1 MDGKE
6 FLEFLLNVL
15 CFWTLVSFVSEY
27 HISCRGQ
34 SWGWCLGLFF
44 VGLILGFFMFVF
56 FFFFSLVE
64 RILKHLIRSYCSLS
78 HYGLVVR
85 FYLFI
90 LLGACFN
97 TFVLELVLLC
107 ILRDS

>member
-1 MDGKE
+1 MVFGVIFCWVNFGVFYVCF
-6 FLEFLLNVL
+6 FL
-15 CFWTLVSFVSEY
+15 
-27 HISCRGQ
+27 
-34 SWGWCLGLFF
+34 
-44 VGLILGFFMFVF
+44 
-56 FFFFSLVE
+56 FFSLVE